1 VEFTSTKPLKHL
13 SQGRGDKKTVKKVIW
28 NREEEEKMKKKLLVG
43 IAVFVILAFGINASA
58 EEAKPETTSE
68 TKPESKAEV
77 KPTLTAEDIKNVVN
91 GIKDYLGLSIYL
103 QGGYTFN
110 FRNPDSGTNEQRIF
124 DQKAN
129 SFLLDLA
136 QIQFARDA
144 PVGGL
149 GYKLKVSFGET
160 AQYIHSAG
168 LGVPGDVVDLTE
180 AYVNY
185 VAPLSSGLKVQFG
198 KFVTYHGAEVIE
210 ARDDFNY
217 SRSFLFNY
225 AIPFTHTGL
234 MAGYTFSKVLT
245 VNTYVVNGWDVF
257 NDNNKGKTFGT
268 SFVVTP
274 IEPFSMNFGFMYG
287 PEQPHHSS
295 NYRFLFDW
303 VGTFKATKNLTL
315 VVNTDFANEE
325 KDPLNGGGNSRWYG
339 IAGYAKCD
347 FTDWFSTSIRAEYFD
362 DRDGVRTG
370 IPQKLK
376 EITITPEFKIV
387 KNLLFRPEY
396 RHDWSNK
403 DGFDSH
409 HNTFDKKS
417 QDTHSIGIM
426 YSW

>member
-1 VEFTSTKPLKHL
+1 
-13 SQGRGDKKTVKKVIW
+13 
-28 NREEEEKMKKKLLVG
+28 MKKKFLGLG
-43 IAVFVILAFGINASA
+43 MAVLIMFTFVMNTSA
-58 EEAKPETTSE
+58 EEAKPEAT
-68 TKPESKAEV
+68 PEAKAEA
-77 KPTLTAEDIKNVVN
+77 KPTLSPEDIKNVIK
-91 GIKDYLGLSIYL
+91 GIKDTLGLSIYL

-129 SFLLDLA
+129 SFLIDLA
-136 QIQFARDA
+136 QIQFAKEA

-160 AQYIHSAG
+160 AKFIHSAG
-168 LGVPGDVVDLTE
+168 LGDPNQVVDLTE

-185 VAPLSSGLKVQFG
+185 VAPLGSGVKLQFG

-234 MAGYTFSKVLT
+234 MAGYTFSKAFSA
-245 VNTYVVNGWDVF
+245 NIYVVNGWDVF

-287 PEQPHHSS
+287 PEQSDNSS
-295 NYRFLFDW
+295 HYRFLFDW
-303 VGTFKATKNLTL
+303 VGTFKATKNLTF

-325 KDPLNGGGNSRWYG
+325 KDPLNGGRNSRWYG
-339 IAGYAKCD
+339 IAGYAKYD
-347 FTDWFSTSIRAEYFD
+347 FTDWFSTTIRAEYFD

-370 IPQKLK
+370 IAQKLK
-376 EITITPEFKIV
+376 EITITPEFRIV
-387 KNLLFRPEY
+387 KNFLLRPEY

-409 HNTFDKKS
+409 HNTFVKKN
-417 QDTHSIGIM
+417 QDTIALGMM
-426 YSW
+426 YTW

>member
-1 VEFTSTKPLKHL
+1 
-13 SQGRGDKKTVKKVIW
+13 
-28 NREEEEKMKKKLLVG
+28 MKKRILGLSLAVL
-43 IAVFVILAFGINASA
+43 IVFVFVINAGG
-58 EEAKPETTSE
+58 EEAKPETTPE
-68 TKPESKAEV
+68 TKVEAKPEAQPALS
-77 KPTLTAEDIKNVVN
+77 PEDIKNAVN

-129 SFLLDLA
+129 SFLIDLA
-136 QIQFARDA
+136 QIQFLKEA

-160 AQYIHSAG
+160 AKFIHSAG
-168 LGVPGDVVDLTE
+168 LGDPKDVVDLTE

-185 VAPLSSGLKVQFG
+185 VAPLGSGIKLQFG

-210 ARDDFNY
+210 ARDNLNY

-225 AIPFTHTGL
+225 AIPFTHTGF
-234 MAGYTFSKVLT
+234 MAGYTFSKAFSANV
-245 VNTYVVNGWDVF
+245 YIVNGWDVT

-274 IEPFSMNFGFMYG
+274 VKPFSMNFGFMYG
-287 PEQPHHSS
+287 PEESHNST

-303 VGTFKATKNLTL
+303 VGTFKATKNLTF
-315 VVNTDFANEE
+315 VVNTDYASEE
-325 KDPLNGGGNSRWYG
+325 QDPLNGGRNSRWFG
-339 IAGYAKCD
+339 VAGYAKYD
-347 FTDWFSTSIRAEYFD
+347 FTDWFSTTIRAECFD
-362 DRDGVRTG
+362 DKDGVRTG
-370 IPQKLK
+370 IAQNVK

-387 KNLLFRPEY
+387 KNLLVRPEC

-403 DGFDSH
+403 DSFDSH
-409 HNTFDKKS
+409 HNNFDKKS
-417 QDTHSIGIM
+417 QDTIAIGMM
-426 YSW
+426 YTW

>member
-1 VEFTSTKPLKHL
+1 
-13 SQGRGDKKTVKKVIW
+13 
-28 NREEEEKMKKKLLVG
+28 MKKRLLG
-43 IAVFVILAFGINASA
+43 LILAVLMTFTIVIKARG
-58 EEAKPETTSE
+58 EEAKPETTPE
-68 TKPESKAEV
+68 TKAEV
-77 KPTLTAEDIKNVVN
+77 KPEAKPALSPEDIKNVVN

-144 PVGGL
+144 PVGGV

-160 AQYIHSAG
+160 AKYIHSAG
-168 LGVPGDVVDLTE
+168 LGNPGDVVDLTE

-185 VAPLSSGLKVQFG
+185 VAPLGSGLKVQFG
-198 KFVTYHGAEVIE
+198 KFATYHGAEVIE

-225 AIPFTHTGL
+225 AIPFTHTGFI
-234 MAGYTFSKVLT
+234 AGYTFSKALT
-245 VNTYVVNGWDVF
+245 ANLYVVNGWDVF

-274 IEPFSMNFGFMYG
+274 IEPFSMNFNFMYG
-287 PEQPHHSS
+287 PEQSNNS
-295 NYRFLFDW
+295 TNYRFLSDW
-303 VGTFKATKNLTL
+303 VGTFKAAKNLTF
-315 VVNTDFANEE
+315 VVNVDYANEE
-325 KDPLNGGGNSRWYG
+325 KDPLNGGRNSRWYG
-339 IAGYAKCD
+339 IAGYAKYE
-347 FTDWFSTSIRAEYFD
+347 FTDWVSLSIRGEYFSD
-362 DRDGVRTG
+362 KNGVRTG
-370 IPQKLK
+370 IAQYLK
-376 EITITPEFKIV
+376 GITITPEIRV
-387 KNLLFRPEY
+387 IKNLLLRPEY

-409 HNTFDKKS
+409 HNTFVKKS
-417 QDTHSIGIM
+417 QDTIALGIM
-426 YSW
+426 YTW